1 MIFDVFLKYKYF
13 PKKIIKNV
21 FELEKFDFPPQFSDF
36 SKYKCEKVS
45 ENFSTRKKYFF
56 SKQIFLG
63 HASPLKTSK
72 IKFYCNPTTEL
83 AARPPYIAVGNLP
96 KMKLFVTYSNG
107 RHHITST
114 RAGSRAWN
122 TISPSRSRRMHGGIV
137 FHF

>member
-1 MIFDVFLKYKYF
+1 MTFFENIRIFI
-13 PKKIIKNV
+13 KKNNKNV
-21 FELEKFDFPPQFSDF
+21 FELENFDFPPQFSDF

-56 SKQIFLG
+56 SKQNFLG

-96 KMKLFVTYSNG
+96 KMKQIPMVWDILQWAPSYVN
-107 RHHITST
+107 
-114 RAGSRAWN
+114 SR
-122 TISPSRSRRMHGGIV
+122 
-137 FHF
+137 